1 MKTAV
6 ITDSNSGITQAEAK
20 ELGIAV
26 VPVPVLING
35 EQFLEDITLTQ
46 EQFYE
51 KLKDI
56 KIDVGTSQPS
66 VPDVVEYWNRALET
80 NDAVIYIPMSSALSA
95 SCETLNRYIDT
106 EAPQYKGKVFVVD
119 NQRISLTQKQ
129 SAIDAK
135 HMADDGYTAQEI
147 YDWLMETKLTASIYL
162 MVDTLKYLKKG
173 GRITPAVA
181 LIGTILKLKPV
192 LQIQGGKLDTYSKSA
207 RKTSQAKEI
216 MLNALKSDLE
226 KRFSKEYEAGKLML
240 AVAYTDNYEAGLEFK
255 SEVENAFPDIPVEY
269 VNPVSV
275 AVACHTGPGVI
286 GVVMCI
292 KY

>member
-1 MKTAV
+1 MKTAI
-6 ITDSNSGITQAEAK
+6 ITDSNSGITQADGK
-20 ELGIAV
+20 ELGIGV
-26 VPVPVLING
+26 VPVPVLIEG
-35 EQFLEDITLTQ
+35 EQFLEDISLSQ

-56 KIDVGTSQPS
+56 KINIATSQPS
-66 VPDVVEYWNRALET
+66 VPDVAEYWDKALET

-95 SCETLNRYIDT
+95 SCETLTNYIA
-106 EAPQYKGKVFVVD
+106 EEPKYQGRVFVVD

-135 HMADDGYTAQEI
+135 KMADEGIPAQEI
-147 YDWLMETKLTASIYL
+147 YDWLTETKLTSSIYL

-207 RKTSQAKEI
+207 RKMSQAKEI
-216 MLNALKSDLE
+216 MINAVRTDIE
-226 KRFSKEYEAGKLML
+226 NRFSGERAAGKLMMS
-240 AVAYTDNYEAGLEFK
+240 VAYTDNYDTAMQFKAELEA
-255 SEVENAFPDIPVEY
+255 AFPDIPCLY
-269 VNPVSV
+269 TDHLSLAV
-275 AVACHTGPGVI
+275 AVHTGPGAF
-286 GVVMCI
+286 GVVLCI
-292 KY
+292 TR